1 MSRQRPSDPVAEWFG
16 GLDERVG
23 IDRWQPAADV
33 YETEKAIVVRCELSG
48 VASSDVQV
56 TVDGDLLRIRGV
68 RKPRMEAEAQRLHR
82 MEIAFGPFERLLRIQ
97 VPFERSQV
105 SARLEEG
112 FLRVTL
118 PKRLPAQRRV
128 EIRSEPGDG
137 PEGGAR

>member
-1 MSRQRPSDPVAEWFG
+1 M
-16 GLDERVG
+16 
-23 IDRWQPAADV
+23 
-33 YETEKAIVVRCELSG
+33 
-48 VASSDVQV
+48 